1 MWMSIVKSRSQTFEK
16 EWCSLCMH
24 GLINCS
30 YHAVELL
37 HSSSHAVS
45 RTVIII
51 PFPPVTLVGNLSS
64 PILKLWLPYYI
75 FVKQQYTL
83 KPPNKLKDTLK
94 TGHLSL
100 VERLSSSRK
109 FSFKPIGKSSCL
121 LFGGSIIR
129 GFTVLHY
136 EQAHVHSS
144 CICHITLVLL
154 LGLKNCHWID
164 RWEDGQTNWQ
174 TVNLLNCTL
183 CICVQCNNNTAIGT
197 TWTITALN
205 SHILR
210 MAAVIR
216 AKYTG

>member
-1 MWMSIVKSRSQTFEK
+1 MLCYHGDVILKLCSWMWMSIVKSRSQTFKK

-24 GLINCS
+24 GLTNCS

-37 HSSSHAVS
+37 HSSSHTVS

-64 PILKLWLPYYI
+64 PVLKLWLPYYI

-83 KPPNKLKDTLK
+83 KPPNKLKDTLG

-100 VERLSSSRK
+100 VERLSSSQK

-121 LFGGSIIR
+121 LFRGSIIR

-144 CICHITLVLL
+144 CICPVSAMSLYLVLL
-154 LGLKNCHWID
+154 LGL
-164 RWEDGQTNWQ
+164 
-174 TVNLLNCTL
+174 L
-183 CICVQCNNNTAIGT
+183 
-197 TWTITALN
+197 
-205 SHILR
+205 
-210 MAAVIR
+210 
-216 AKYTG
+216 